1 MPNTRTPG
9 PCFAISATGA
19 GSVQARRR
27 EIQRIRTLDGQTRID
42 AAMTLDRRIVDDDAT
57 VIPYG
62 YPEYPNYFSERIGCG
77 FVQPAIGAVDLLSLC
92 RKGGALPALCPRRSR
107 DGRR

>member
-9 PCFAISATGA
+9 PCFAISGDRSWI
-19 GSVQARRR
+19 GPGEGR
-27 EIQRIRTLDGQTRID
+27 EIQRIRTLDGQTRIE
-42 AAMTLDRRIVDDDAT
+42 AAMTLDRRIVADDAT

-92 RKGGALPALCPRRSR
+92 RKGGAPASPLPSAIP
-107 DGRR
+107 